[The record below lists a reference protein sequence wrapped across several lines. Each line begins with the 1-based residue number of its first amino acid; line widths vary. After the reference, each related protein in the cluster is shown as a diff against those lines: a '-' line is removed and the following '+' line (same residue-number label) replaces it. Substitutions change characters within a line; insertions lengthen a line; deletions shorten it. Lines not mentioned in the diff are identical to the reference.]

1 MKKNKF
7 DFTQKKMT
15 VFQKFIGFLNE
26 VTDEVKEIEK
36 LSDADET
43 ESGEVSLK
51 YAVDDDKYYE
61 VDAEGFVYGVDG
73 EKLTD
78 GEYPLLDGSVL
89 KVTDGK
95 FDGTIVKE
103 DAKNDDAKEEAPI
116 AQEEDE
122 KKSDEDVEGKDDEKE
137 DEDPNKSKDDKE
149 DVAQED
155 EEKAE
160 EDKEDAEK
168 GDDEKAKEEE
178 ETAAKEDEIE
188 QEGEV
193 VPFLV
198 NGVEYMLPIEVVDY
212 INSLTSTSEVF
223 RKEIA
228 QIKQRI
234 PSTKPSTTAP
244 IKQKETPK
252 VNLYDQVNMFRR

>member
-1 MKKNKF
+1 MKKTKF
-7 DFTQKKMT
+7 DFNQKKMT

-36 LSDADET
+36 LSDSDET

-73 EKLTD
+73 VKLTD

-103 DAKNDDAKEEAPI
+103 DAVEADTKEEAPI
-116 AQEEDE
+116 AQEDEEKKTEDE
-122 KKSDEDVEGKDDEKE
+122 EVKE
-137 DEDPNKSKDDKE
+137 DEDPDKSKGDKE
-149 DVAQED
+149 DVSQED

-160 EDKEDAEK
+160 EDKEDTPKENEEK
-168 GDDEKAKEEE
+168 TKEEE

-188 QEGEV
+188 QDGEV

-234 PSTKPSTTAP
+234 PSTKPTTTAP
-244 IKQKETPK
+244 IKQQKETPK
-252 VNLYDQVNMFRR
+252 VNIYDQINMFRR

>member
-1 MKKNKF
+1 MKNKF
-7 DFTQKKMT
+7 DFNQKKMT

-36 LSDADET
+36 LSDTDET

-61 VDAEGFVYGVDG
+61 VDPEGFVYGVDG

-95 FDGTIVKE
+95 FDGTILKE
-103 DAKNDDAKEEAPI
+103 DAVNDDTYEETPI
-116 AQEEDE
+116 AQEEE
-122 KKSDEDVEGKDDEKE
+122 TE
-137 DEDPNKSKDDKE
+137 
-149 DVAQED
+149 
-155 EEKAE
+155 
-160 EDKEDAEK
+160 
-168 GDDEKAKEEE
+168 AKEEE
-178 ETAAKEDEIE
+178 EEETKEEEEIA
-188 QEGEV
+188 QEGETEEETKEEEEV
-193 VPFLV
+193 KQEGELVPFMV
-198 NGVEYMLPIEVVDY
+198 NGVEFMLPVEVVDY

-234 PSTKPSTTAP
+234 PSTKPTTTAP

-252 VNLYDQVNMFRR
+252 VNLYDQINMFRR